1 MLTVETPTRSQI
13 TLPPVPAEFA
23 ADAVAAWSEPVEI
36 DSYLPGEPDTYPAFL
51 DSRVYQG
58 SSGRVY
64 PLPFHERI
72 SPVAKPHLWQAIHM
86 ENQWLRLMI
95 MPELGGRIH
104 VAYDKV
110 ADYDIFYRNNVIKP
124 ALVGL
129 TGPWISGGVEFNW
142 PQHHRPGTFL
152 PTDVSIEREADGA
165 ITVWCSD
172 HDPFARM
179 KGMHGIRLRPDSS
192 IIEARVRLFNRSEST
207 QTFLWWANVAAAV
220 GDDYQ
225 SFFPTDVTHVADHA
239 KRAITTFPRAEG
251 SYYGIDYP
259 SRVDAE
265 HPDADRLDWYRNIP
279 VPTSYMVMA
288 TDDEF
293 FGGYD
298 HGRQAGFV
306 HWASRDISPG
316 KKQWTWG
323 NAEFGS
329 AWDANLTDGDGP
341 YVELMAGVFTDNQP
355 DFSYLAPGETKIF
368 SQYWYPIQQIGPA
381 QQATRLAAA
390 SVRIVG
396 DAGVQTLRV
405 GVAVT
410 EVFESATVIVT
421 DADGRDLLNNTG
433 PIAPGR
439 PIILTVPVN
448 EGLDAGTLTVRVE
461 SGGTTLVIVR
471 ARDSAV
477 EAGTAEPA
485 SEPPVPAD
493 VATVDEL
500 FFIGQYLEQYR
511 HATRSPEPYW
521 EEALRREPGDVRA
534 NVALAVR
541 RYSAADYHAS
551 AAHLRT
557 ALARQSAWVPNP
569 ADGEVH
575 YRLGLT
581 LDRLG
586 SKAEAERHYAK
597 AAWSAAW
604 RVPALY
610 ALAKLLCRRGDYLSA
625 VAQLRQAATLDPQHL
640 QVADLLVRVLRQLQ
654 HSDEADQLLACTLG
668 RDPLDQWARHLAG
681 KGLTHDAPTL
691 LDVALDYSS
700 AGFTT
705 DALDLLDQADAHLS
719 ELALGQVQVAPLI
732 SYHRAALL
740 RRMGRANEAE
750 AAAARARSVGARY
763 CLPSRLDDVTALHD
777 ALAAD
782 PADGRAAALL
792 GHWLYDRNRRTEA
805 IDLWDRALQTD
816 LDPET
821 LAIVHRNLGLAAY
834 NVNRD
839 YDAARAHYEAALAV
853 APDDPK
859 LWQEFD
865 QLAARLGESSA
876 ERLSRLR
883 DRPDIVAQ
891 RDDLTVTFARL
902 LTDEGQA
909 RQTLDLLASRQ
920 FQPWEGGEG
929 EVIAAWDRAC
939 LAVAADALARGNAC
953 DAIAVLESAVALP
966 RSLGEARHPLANTAE
981 LDLARGDAFAA
992 EGRHG
997 EARYAWRAAADA
1009 DGDFA
1014 SMVTQA
1020 YSRQTIFSIL
1030 ALRRLGDDA
1039 AAAELAGRFASHI
1052 REMAS
1057 MPARIDYFAT
1067 SLPTMLLFTDDPQD
1081 ARDAEIQLL
1090 NGLLTRLEDPATT
1103 NATGAP
1109 PVENRSTAKL
1119 TGSTYRRAQ
1128 TRS

>member
-1 MLTVETPTRSQI
+1 MLTVETPSRSRI
-13 TLPPVPAEFA
+13 ILPPVPAEFA

-36 DSYLPGEPDTYPAFL
+36 DSYLPDAPDAYPAFL

-72 SPVAKPHLWQAIHM
+72 SPVAKPHSWQAIHL

-129 TGPWISGGVEFNW
+129 AGPWISGGVEFNW

-192 IIEARVRLFNRSEST
+192 VIEARVRLFNRSEIT

-220 GDDYQ
+220 DDNYQ

-239 KRAITTFPRAEG
+239 KRAITTFPQVEG
-251 SYYGIDYP
+251 SYYGVDYP
-259 SRVDAE
+259 GRVDAA

-323 NAEFGS
+323 NAEFGW

-355 DFSYLAPGETKIF
+355 DFSYLAPGETKTF

-390 SVRIVG
+390 SVAVVG
-396 DAGVQTLRV
+396 EPGDQTLRV

-410 EVFESATVIVT
+410 KVFESVTVTVT
-421 DADGRDLLNNTG
+421 DAEGRDVLHNTA
-433 PIAPGR
+433 PIAPGQ
-439 PIILTVPVN
+439 PLILTVPVDT
-448 EGLDAGTLTVRVE
+448 GMDPARLTVHVE
-461 SGGTTLVIVR
+461 SDGVDLVTIQ
-471 ARDSAV
+471 ARDAAVASAPP
-477 EAGTAEPA
+477 AEPA
-485 SEPPVPAD
+485 SEPPAPAD
-493 VATVDEL
+493 VATADEL

-521 EEALRREPGDVRA
+521 EEALRREPGDVRT
-534 NVALAVR
+534 NVALAAR
-541 RYSAADYHAS
+541 RYAAAEYQAS
-551 AAHLRT
+551 ADHLRV
-557 ALARQSAWVPNP
+557 ALRRQSAWVPTP

-575 YRLGLT
+575 YRLGLA

-586 SKAEAERHYAK
+586 SPAEAERHYAK

-604 RVPALY
+604 RVPAVY
-610 ALAKLLCRRGDYLSA
+610 ALAKLLCRRGDYPAALAQLEQA
-625 VAQLRQAATLDPQHL
+625 VALDPQHL
-640 QVADLLVRVLRQLQ
+640 QAADLLVRVLRQL
-654 HSDEADQLLACTLG
+654 SRADEAEQVLHRTLD

-681 KGLTHDAPTL
+681 QELTHDAPTL
-691 LDVALDYSS
+691 LDVALDYAG
-700 AGFTT
+700 AGFTA
-705 DALDLLDQADAHLS
+705 DALALLDQADAHLS
-719 ELALGQVQVAPLI
+719 ELALGQVQVAPLVA
-732 SYHRAALL
+732 YHRAALL
-740 RRMGRANEAE
+740 RQLGQIDEASG
-750 AAAARARSVGARY
+750 AARRARSVDARF
-763 CLPSRLDDVTALHD
+763 CLPSRLDDITVLQD
-777 ALAAD
+777 SLAHD

-792 GHWLYDRNRRTEA
+792 GHWFYDRNRRTEA
-805 IDLWDRALQTD
+805 VALWERALQND
-816 LDPET
+816 LDAET

-834 NVNRD
+834 NVTRD
-839 YDAARAHYEAALAV
+839 KGAARAHYEAALSA
-853 APDDPK
+853 APDDAK

-876 ERLSRLR
+876 ERLTRLAE
-883 DRPDIVAQ
+883 RPDIVSQ

-902 LTDEGQA
+902 HTDEGEA
-909 RQTLDLLASRQ
+909 SQTLALLASRQ

-929 EVIAAWDRAC
+929 EVIAAWDRAS
-939 LAVAADALARGNAC
+939 LTVAAEALANGETDPAIEVL
-953 DAIAVLESAVALP
+953 DAAVALP
-966 RSLGEARHPLANTAE
+966 SSLGEARHPLANTAE

-992 EGRHG
+992 AGRHD
-997 EARYAWRAAADA
+997 EAREAWRAAADA

-1014 SMVTQA
+1014 SMATQA

-1039 AAAELAGRFASHI
+1039 AATELIGRLEGHITKLAST
-1052 REMAS
+1052 
-1057 MPARIDYFAT
+1057 PARIDYFAT
-1067 SLPTMLLFTDDPQD
+1067 SLPTMLLFTDDPQN
-1081 ARDAEIQLL
+1081 ARDAEVRLL
-1090 NGLLTRLEDPATT
+1090 SDLLTRLNDSTAT
-1103 NATGAP
+1103 NATGIP
-1109 PVENRSTAKL
+1109 PVE
-1119 TGSTYRRAQ
+1119 TGRQ
-1128 TRS
+1128 

>member
-1 MLTVETPTRSQI
+1 MLTVETPSRSRI
-13 TLPPVPAEFA
+13 ILPPVPAEFA

-36 DSYLPGEPDTYPAFL
+36 DSYLPDAPDAYPAYL

-72 SPVAKPHLWQAIHM
+72 SPVATPHRWQAIHL
-86 ENQWLRLMI
+86 ENEWLRLMI

-129 TGPWISGGVEFNW
+129 AGPWISGGVEFNW

-179 KGMHGIRLRPDSS
+179 KGMHGIRLRPDSA
-192 IIEARVRLFNRSEST
+192 IIEARVRLFNRSEIT

-220 GDDYQ
+220 DDDYQ

-239 KRAITTFPRAEG
+239 KRAITTFPRVEG
-251 SYYGIDYP
+251 DYYGVDYP
-259 SRVDAE
+259 ARVDAE

-323 NAEFGS
+323 NAEFGW
-329 AWDANLTDGDGP
+329 AWDANLTDDDGP

-355 DFSYLAPGETKIF
+355 DFSYLAPGETKTF

-390 SVRIVG
+390 SVAIVG
-396 DAGVQTLRV
+396 EPGEQTLRV

-410 EVFESATVIVT
+410 EVFDSVTVRVT
-421 DADGRDLLNNTG
+421 DADGRDLLHNTG
-433 PIAPGR
+433 PIKPGQ
-439 PIILTVPVN
+439 PLILTVPV
-448 EGLDAGTLTVRVE
+448 EESLDPAGLM
-461 SGGTTLVIVR
+461 VR
-471 ARDSAV
+471 AEHNGVDLVTIQARDTAAAAT
-477 EAGTAEPA
+477 EAPAEPA
-485 SEPPVPAD
+485 TEPPAPTE

-521 EEALRREPGDVRA
+521 EEALGREPGDVRT
-534 NVALAVR
+534 NVALAAR
-541 RYSAADYHAS
+541 RYAAADYQAS
-551 AAHLRT
+551 ADHLRT
-557 ALARQSAWVPNP
+557 ALTRQSAWVPNP

-575 YRLGLT
+575 YRLGLA

-586 SKAEAERHYAK
+586 SPAEAERHHAK

-610 ALAKLLCRRGDYLSA
+610 ALARLLCRRGDYTA
-625 VAQLRQAATLDPQHL
+625 AAAQLSQAAQLDPQHL
-640 QVADLLVRVLRQLQ
+640 QVADLLVRVLRQLNRP
-654 HSDEADQLLACTLG
+654 DDADQLLGRTLD

-681 KGLTHDAPTL
+681 QELTRDAPTL
-691 LDVALDYSS
+691 LDVALDYAG
-700 AGFTT
+700 AGFTA
-705 DALDLLDQADAHLS
+705 DALALLDQADAHLAD
-719 ELALGQVQVAPLI
+719 LALGQVQVAPLVA
-732 SYHRAALL
+732 YHRAALL
-740 RRMGRANEAE
+740 RQLGRTDEAD
-750 AAAARARSVGARY
+750 AAAARARSIDARF
-763 CLPSRLDDVTALHD
+763 CLPSRLEDVTALQD
-777 ALAAD
+777 ALTHD

-792 GHWLYDRNRRTEA
+792 GHWFYDRNRRIDA
-805 IDLWDRALQTD
+805 IALWERALQNE
-816 LDPET
+816 LDTET

-834 NVNRD
+834 NVTRD
-839 YDAARAHYEAALAV
+839 KNAARAHYEAALAV
-853 APDDPK
+853 APDDAK

-876 ERLSRLR
+876 DRLARLG

-902 LTDEGQA
+902 LTDEGHA
-909 RQTLDLLASRQ
+909 RQTLNLLASRQ

-929 EVIAAWDRAC
+929 EVIAAWDRAS
-939 LAVAADALARGNAC
+939 LTVAADALAGG
-953 DAIAVLESAVALP
+953 DAESAVKVLEAAVALP
-966 RSLGEARHPLANTAE
+966 TSLGEARHPLANTAE

-992 EGRHG
+992 AGRHD
-997 EARYAWRAAADA
+997 EARAAWRAAADA

-1014 SMVTQA
+1014 SMATQA

-1030 ALRRLGDDA
+1030 ALRRLGEDEA
-1039 AAAELAGRFASHI
+1039 AVELIGRLERHIGDLAST
-1052 REMAS
+1052 
-1057 MPARIDYFAT
+1057 PAQIDYFAT
-1067 SLPTMLLFTDDPQD
+1067 SLPTMLLFTDDPQN
-1081 ARDAEIQLL
+1081 ARDAEVRLL
-1090 NGLLTRLEDPATT
+1090 SDLLTRLDDPAAT
-1103 NATGAP
+1103 NATGTA
-1109 PVENRSTAKL
+1109 PVE
-1119 TGSTYRRAQ
+1119 TGRQ
-1128 TRS
+1128 

>member
-1 MLTVETPTRSQI
+1 MLTVETPSRSRI

-36 DSYLPGEPDTYPAFL
+36 DSYLPDAPDAYPAYL

-72 SPVAKPHLWQAIHM
+72 SPVATPHRWQAIHL

-110 ADYDIFYRNNVIKP
+110 TDYDIFYRNNVIKP

-129 TGPWISGGVEFNW
+129 AGPWISGGVEFNW

-192 IIEARVRLFNRSEST
+192 VIEARVRLFNRSEIT

-239 KRAITTFPRAEG
+239 KRAITTFPRVEG

-259 SRVDAE
+259 ARVDAE

-323 NAEFGS
+323 NAEFGW
-329 AWDANLTDGDGP
+329 AWDANLTDDDGP

-355 DFSYLAPGETKIF
+355 DFSYLAPGETKTF

-390 SVRIVG
+390 SVNVMN
-396 DAGVQTLRV
+396 DAGSHTLRV

-410 EVFESATVIVT
+410 EVFDSVTVTVT
-421 DADGRDLLNNTG
+421 DAHGRDLLDNTG
-433 PIAPGR
+433 PIVPGR
-439 PIILTVPVN
+439 PLILTVPVE
-448 EGLDAGTLTVRVE
+448 EGLDPSTLTVRAE
-461 SGGTTLVIVR
+461 SGGTDLVTVR
-471 ARDSAV
+471 PHHGVA
-477 EAGTAEPA
+477 EATAAEPA
-485 SEPPVPAD
+485 TEPPAPGE

-521 EEALRREPGDVRA
+521 EEGLRREPGDVRT
-534 NVALAVR
+534 NVALAAR
-541 RYSAADYHAS
+541 RYAAADYEAS
-551 AAHLRT
+551 VAHLRT
-557 ALARQSAWVPNP
+557 ALTRQSAWVPNP

-575 YRLGLT
+575 YRLGLA
-581 LDRLG
+581 LERLG
-586 SKAEAERHYAK
+586 SNDEAERHHAK

-610 ALAKLLCRRGDYLSA
+610 ALSKLLCRRGDYAAAVSQLGQA
-625 VAQLRQAATLDPQHL
+625 VALDPQHL
-640 QVADLLVRVLRQLQ
+640 QAADLLVQVLRRLGRA
-654 HSDEADQLLACTLG
+654 DEGDQLLGRTLE

-681 KGLTHDAPTL
+681 RTLTHDAPTL
-691 LDVALDYSS
+691 LDVALDYAG
-700 AGFTT
+700 AGFAA
-705 DALDLLDQADAHLS
+705 DALHVLDQADAHLPD
-719 ELALGQVQVAPLI
+719 LALGQVQVGPLVA
-732 SYHRAALL
+732 YHRAALL
-740 RRMGRANEAE
+740 RQLGRTDEAD
-750 AAAARARSVGARY
+750 AAAARARSIDARF
-763 CLPSRLDDVTALHD
+763 CLPSRLDDVTALQD
-777 ALAAD
+777 ALTHD
-782 PADGRAAALL
+782 PDDGRAAALL
-792 GHWLYDRNRRTEA
+792 GHWFYDRNRRIDA
-805 IDLWDRALQTD
+805 IALWERALQND
-816 LDPET
+816 LDAET

-834 NVNRD
+834 NVTRD
-839 YDAARAHYEAALAV
+839 KDAARAHYEAALAV
-853 APDDPK
+853 APHDAK

-876 ERLSRLR
+876 DRLARLG

-902 LTDEGQA
+902 LTDEGLA
-909 RQTLDLLASRQ
+909 RQSLDLLASRQ

-929 EVIAAWDRAC
+929 EVIAAWDRAS
-939 LAVAADALARGNAC
+939 LTVAADALASG
-953 DAIAVLESAVALP
+953 DAESAVTVLEAAVALP
-966 RSLGEARHPLANTAE
+966 TSLGEARHPLANTAE

-992 EGRHG
+992 AGRHD
-997 EARYAWRAAADA
+997 EAREAWRAAAEA

-1014 SMVTQA
+1014 SMATQA
-1020 YSRQTIFSIL
+1020 YSRQTVFSIL
-1030 ALRRLGDDA
+1030 ALRRLGEDA
-1039 AAAELAGRFASHI
+1039 AAAELTGRLERHIQELAST
-1052 REMAS
+1052 
-1057 MPARIDYFAT
+1057 PAQIDYFAT
-1067 SLPTMLLFTDDPQD
+1067 SLPTMLLFTDDPQN
-1081 ARDAEIQLL
+1081 ARDAEVRLL
-1090 NGLLTRLEDPATT
+1090 SDLLTRLHDPAATD
-1103 NATGAP
+1103 ATGIP
-1109 PVENRSTAKL
+1109 PVE
-1119 TGSTYRRAQ
+1119 TGRQ
-1128 TRS
+1128 